1 MQRGKFYIG
10 IDWATEKHALCVTDA
25 EGLIIKE
32 RSIPNDAGLFEIIFA
47 LIAGASSN
55 EVFVAIETRRL
66 VLVEALLARGFKV
79 FTINPKQSERFRDRF
94 SVAGA
99 KDDRF
104 DARVLASAL
113 RTDLDL
119 FRAVE
124 PESGQQIRLRTATRM
139 TQTIKEQSREVANR
153 LRDVVMSSMP
163 LLLGLCNGADE
174 AWFWDLVLLA
184 TAPDT
189 AKDISDEKLKEL
201 LRLHRIRRIKIS
213 AVRDVL
219 DGAHLPAAAG
229 VCEGAAWQAKLLV
242 AQLQLLATQ
251 ERAADAEVSAALR
264 DLPKT
269 EGAVN
274 DAEIIMS
281 APGFAEH
288 TTGVLLAEAGAVIS
302 RRDYL
307 ELRAVCGVAP
317 VTRSSGKSR
326 KKSKWTK
333 NQNIDGLVVMRRAVN
348 MRLRNAVHHAGNTA
362 SRDPRFAPIYARLR
376 ATGAN
381 HARAVRG
388 VADRLLGV
396 LIAMLRNRTLYK
408 PLATATI

>member
-1 MQRGKFYIG
+1 MQRAKFYIG

-25 EGLIIKE
+25 EGHIIKE
-32 RSIPNDAGLFEIIFA
+32 RSIPNDNGLFKIIA
-47 LIAGASSN
+47 TLIAGVSSN
-55 EVFVAIETRRL
+55 EVFVAVETRRL
-66 VLVEALLARGFKV
+66 VFVEALLDQGFKV
-79 FTINPKQSERFRDRF
+79 FSINPKQSERFRDRF

-124 PESGQQIRLRTATRM
+124 PENAQQIRLRTATRM

-153 LRDVVMSSMP
+153 LRDIVMSSMP

-174 AWFWDLVLLA
+174 AWFWELVLLA
-184 TAPDT
+184 SSPDT
-189 AKDISDEKLKEL
+189 AKHISDEKLKEL
-201 LRLHRIRRIKIS
+201 IQRHRIRRIKIH
-213 AVRDVL
+213 AVQDVL
-219 DGAHLPAAAG
+219 KGAHLAAAAG

-242 AQLQLLATQ
+242 AQLQLLSTQ
-251 ERAADAEVSAALR
+251 ERAAAAEVTAALR

-269 EGAVN
+269 EGAMN

-288 TTGVLLAEAGAVIS
+288 TTGVLLAEAGAVLA

-317 VTRSSGKSR
+317 VTKSSGKR
-326 KKSKWTK
+326 RTKSKWTK
-333 NQNIDGLVVMRRAVN
+333 NQNVDGVVVMRRAVN

-362 SRDPRFAPIYARLR
+362 SRDPRFAPMYARLR
-376 ATGAN
+376 ASGAN

-396 LIAMLRNRTLYK
+396 LIGMLRTQTLYQ
-408 PLATATI
+408 PPATTT

>member
-1 MQRGKFYIG
+1 MQRAKFYIG

-25 EGLIIKE
+25 EGHIIKE
-32 RSIPNDAGLFEIIFA
+32 RSIPNDNGLFKIIA
-47 LIAGASSN
+47 TLIAGVSSN
-55 EVFVAIETRRL
+55 EVFVAVETRRL
-66 VLVEALLARGFKV
+66 VFVEALLDQGFKV
-79 FTINPKQSERFRDRF
+79 FSINPKQSERFRDRF

-124 PESGQQIRLRTATRM
+124 PENAQQIRLRTATRM

-153 LRDVVMSSMP
+153 LRDIVMSSMP

-174 AWFWDLVLLA
+174 AWFWELVLLA
-184 TAPDT
+184 SSPDT
-189 AKDISDEKLKEL
+189 AKHISDEKLKEL
-201 LRLHRIRRIKIS
+201 IQRHRIRRIKIH
-213 AVRDVL
+213 AVQDVL
-219 DGAHLPAAAG
+219 KGAHLAAAAG

-242 AQLQLLATQ
+242 AQLQLLSTQ
-251 ERAADAEVSAALR
+251 ERAAAAEVTAALR

-269 EGAVN
+269 EGAMN

-288 TTGVLLAEAGAVIS
+288 TTGVLLAEAGAVLA

-317 VTRSSGKSR
+317 VTKSSGKR
-326 KKSKWTK
+326 RTKSKWTK
-333 NQNIDGLVVMRRAVN
+333 NQNVDGVVVMRRAVN
-348 MRLRNAVHHAGNTA
+348 MRLRNAVHHAGITA
-362 SRDPRFAPIYARLR
+362 SRDPRFAPMYARLR
-376 ATGAN
+376 ASGAN

-396 LIAMLRNRTLYK
+396 LIGMLRTQTLYQ
-408 PLATATI
+408 PPATTT

>member
-1 MQRGKFYIG
+1 MQRAKFYIG

-25 EGLIIKE
+25 EGHIIKE
-32 RSIPNDAGLFEIIFA
+32 RSIPNDNGLFEIIA
-47 LIAGASSN
+47 TLIGGTSSN

-66 VLVEALLARGFKV
+66 VLVEALLAQGFKV
-79 FTINPKQSERFRDRF
+79 FSINPKQSERFRDRF

-113 RTDLDL
+113 RTDFDL

-124 PESGQQIRLRTATRM
+124 PESVQQIRLRTATRM

-153 LRDVVMSSMP
+153 LRDIVMSAMP

-184 TAPDT
+184 PSPDT

-201 LRLHRIRRIKIS
+201 IQRHRIRRIKIH
-213 AVRDVL
+213 AVQDVL
-219 DGAHLPAAAG
+219 KGAHLTAAAG
-229 VCEGAAWQAKLLV
+229 VCESAAWQAKLLV

-251 ERAADAEVSAALR
+251 ERAAAAEVTAALR

-269 EGAVN
+269 EGAMN

-288 TTGVLLAEAGAVIS
+288 TTGVLLAEAGAVLS

-317 VTRSSGKSR
+317 VTKSSGKR
-326 KKSKWTK
+326 RTKSKWTK
-333 NQNIDGLVVMRRAVN
+333 NQNVDGVVVMRRAVN

-376 ATGAN
+376 ASGAN

-396 LIAMLRNRTLYK
+396 LIGMLRSQTLYQ
-408 PLATATI
+408 PPATTT

>member
-10 IDWATEKHALCVTDA
+10 IDWATEKHAVCVTDA
-25 EGLIIKE
+25 EGNIIKE
-32 RSIPNDAGLFEIIFA
+32 RSVPNDSGLFAILFV
-47 LIAGASSN
+47 LIAGAPSN
-55 EVFVAIETRRL
+55 EVCVAIETRRL
-66 VLVEALLARGFKV
+66 VLVEALVARGFKV

-113 RTDLDL
+113 RTDFDL

-124 PESGQQIRLRTATRM
+124 PESRQQIRLRTATRM
-139 TQTIKEQSREVANR
+139 TQTAKEQLREVANR
-153 LRDVVMSSMP
+153 LRDIVMTSMP

-184 TAPDT
+184 PSPDT
-189 AKDISDEKLKEL
+189 ASDISDEKLKEL
-201 LRLHRIRRIKIS
+201 LRRHRIRRVEIS
-213 AVRDVL
+213 ALQDVL
-219 DGAHLPAAAG
+219 KGAHLDAAAG

-251 ERAADAEVSAALR
+251 ERAADAEVAAALR

-269 EGAVN
+269 EGSLN

-302 RRDYL
+302 RCDYL

-317 VTRSSGKSR
+317 VTKSSGKR
-326 KKSKWTK
+326 REKSKWTK
-333 NQNIDGLVVMRRAVN
+333 NQNVDGVVVMRRAVN

-388 VADRLLGV
+388 VVDRLLGV
-396 LIAMLRNRTLYK
+396 LIAMLRSRTLYK
-408 PLATATI
+408 PLATTTA